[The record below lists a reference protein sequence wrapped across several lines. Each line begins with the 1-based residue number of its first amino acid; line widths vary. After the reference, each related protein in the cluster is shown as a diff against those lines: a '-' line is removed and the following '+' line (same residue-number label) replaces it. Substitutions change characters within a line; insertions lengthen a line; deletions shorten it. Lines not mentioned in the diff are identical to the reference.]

1 MIFTALSFLI
11 LIRGLF
17 LCEEVMSVRRYG
29 GLGHME
35 RHIFIILKSLRKHTT
50 MAKRDTCPLR
60 ATKIYSETA
69 TGGVL

>member
-1 MIFTALSFLI
+1 
-11 LIRGLF
+11 
-17 LCEEVMSVRRYG
+17 MSVRRYG

-35 RHIFIILKSLRKHTT
+35 RHIFIILKSLRKHTKK
-50 MAKRDTCPLR
+50 AKRDTCPLR